1 MKTKYF
7 GTSGIR
13 GIVEKDLTPEFAI
26 KIGLSYSRFL
36 ENNGNIALG
45 SDQRY
50 GSRVIKHSII
60 SGLILGGIN
69 VIDLGIIPTPAL
81 CHYIKE
87 FKIDGGI
94 MITGSHTPPEITGIM
109 FFQNDTGELRPKNEE
124 KIEEI
129 IIKEKYVRVPWNEIG
144 KIEKDDNAI
153 EIYIKNV
160 LKNFG
165 KKISLNEKI
174 AIDCCNSPQSYA
186 LPRIIEEINS
196 IPIILNGEIDGKF
209 PGRDPYPRPENLG
222 ELCNIVKK
230 EKAILGLACDGDGDR
245 AIFIDENG
253 NVLWGDITGA
263 IFSEEELKKHNG
275 GTIVCPINTSKIIED
290 IANKFNGKIIFT
302 KVGPPAIIEQV
313 VNNIDKVVFAF
324 EETGKYIWKENIL
337 YGDPCYS
344 LLKIIDIIN
353 SKGYLSEI
361 VKSYAKYYRKKI
373 ALPIKEKDRKR
384 ILNEIEKKII
394 KKTKYLKIDKLDGF
408 KIYLNED
415 TWILLRPSGTEPVFR
430 IYIEG
435 KDEKEVEKILEEYI
449 EKIKRII

>member
-1 MKTKYF
+1 MKIKYF

-13 GIVEKDLTPEFAI
+13 GIVEENLTPEFTV
-26 KIGLSYSRFL
+26 KIGLSYARFL
-36 ENNGNIALG
+36 GNKGSIALG
-45 SDQRY
+45 SDQRL
-50 GSRVIKHSII
+50 GSRVVKHSII
-60 SGLILGGIN
+60 SGLIAGGVNI
-69 VIDLGIIPTPAL
+69 IDLGIIPTPAL

-87 FKIDGGI
+87 FKLDGGI

-109 FFQNDTGELRPKNEE
+109 FFQNDTGELRPENEE

-129 IIKEKYVRVPWNEIG
+129 IIKEKYKRVPWNEIG

-160 LKNFG
+160 LRNFG
-165 KKISLNEKI
+165 KKFSLNEKI
-174 AIDCCNSPQSYA
+174 AIDCCNGPQSYA
-186 LPRIIEEINS
+186 LPKIIEEINC
-196 IPIILNGEIDGKF
+196 IPIILNGEIDGRF
-209 PGRDPYPRPENLG
+209 PGRDPYPRPENLR
-222 ELCNIVKK
+222 EICNIVKK

-245 AIFIDENG
+245 AIFIDDGG

-275 GTIVCPINTSKIIED
+275 GIIVCPINTSKIIED
-290 IANKFNGKIIFT
+290 VAHKNNGKIIFT

-313 VNNIDKVVFAF
+313 VKNIDKVVFAF

-344 LLKIIDIIN
+344 LLKIIEIIN
-353 SKGYLSEI
+353 SRGYLSKI
-361 VKSYAKYYRKKI
+361 TQSYMKYYSKKI
-373 ALPIKEKDRKR
+373 ALPIKKKDKKR

-394 KKTKYLKIDKLDGF
+394 KKSKYLNMDKLDGF
-408 KIYLNED
+408 KIYLDED

-435 KDEKEVEKILEEYI
+435 KEKEKIEKILEEYVR
-449 EKIKRII
+449 KIKKII